1 MSHILIKNIFS
12 QKAASAHA
20 AEAQEADEGVSA
32 GGGAQAQAVP
42 GRHQRRREARGRGQR
57 GTELPGRDPG
67 RQRGVT
73 RGTWRGDTRVAARH
87 VRKTSQVCA
96 QRFTRHECEVSD
108 QKSSSRPRC
117 GGCHA

>member
-1 MSHILIKNIFS
+1 MKTIIFSAKNYIFKTKYNIFIKNIFS

-32 GGGAQAQAVP
+32 GGGAQAQALP
-42 GRHQRRREARGRGQR
+42 GRHQRRREGRGRGQR

-73 RGTWRGDTRVAARH
+73 RGTWRGDTRVAAARPQH
-87 VRKTSQVCA
+87 TPSLCA
-96 QRFTRHECEVSD
+96 
-108 QKSSSRPRC
+108 KLNPSRMR
-117 GGCHA
+117 GI

>member
-1 MSHILIKNIFS
+1 MKNIFS
-12 QKAASAHA
+12 QKTASAHA

-32 GGGAQAQAVP
+32 GGGAQAQALP
-42 GRHQRRREARGRGQR
+42 GRHQRRRAARGRGQR
-57 GTELPGRDPG
+57 RTELPGRDPG

-73 RGTWRGDTRVAARH
+73 RGAWRGDTRVAARH

-96 QRFTRHECEVSD
+96 QKCTRHESEVSD
-108 QKSSSRPRC
+108 QRTSSRPRC